1 MKSRGSAHA
10 EEAGNGSLG
19 AGGLVAASLRLD
31 EEPTYVPSV
40 TPPSSFS
47 VTQQETGVQKQV
59 LMSE

>member
-1 MKSRGSAHA
+1 MQRRLAMAAWGVGGS
-10 EEAGNGSLG
+10 
-19 AGGLVAASLRLD
+19 VAVSLRLD
-31 EEPTYVPSV
+31 EEPTHVPSV